1 VALQCRDWLLVAFQL
16 LTQLKGTFRV
26 IIAGTEDWRRRE
38 KNLGADFEKVRG
50 LRIGQREGGKKVT

>member
-1 VALQCRDWLLVAFQL
+1 MVAFQL